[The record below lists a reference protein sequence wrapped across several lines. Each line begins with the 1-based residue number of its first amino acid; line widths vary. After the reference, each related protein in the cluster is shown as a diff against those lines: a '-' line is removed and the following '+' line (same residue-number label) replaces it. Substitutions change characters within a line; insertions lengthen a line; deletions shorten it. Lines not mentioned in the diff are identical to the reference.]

1 MDFLDLKKAFSS
13 FKLFFSKLKTAA
25 QKTGPFFFSEKVLFI
40 SCLFILSVFVNFI
53 FVFQPLKAEKWL
65 SKIYKK
71 PFQQTL
77 QKVDG
82 PLVESDMDVRILK
95 VKHEDK
101 IYLEFLSKQPDDSY
115 LKINSVELKGNR
127 DGYFEEYGGKVAS
140 LFLLDHDGDGRLDVL
155 APTFDRFFFPRSN
168 YVVYN
173 EKTGKFELKS
183 EFAYPKIIR
192 PDFRGY

>member
-1 MDFLDLKKAFSS
+1 MNF
-13 FKLFFSKLKTAA
+13 T
-25 QKTGPFFFSEKVLFI
+25 FI
-40 SCLFILSVFVNFI
+40 
-53 FVFQPLKAEKWL
+53 FQPLKGKKWL

-71 PFQQTL
+71 PLQQTL

-82 PLVESDMDVRILK
+82 PLVGSDMDVRILK

-168 YVVYN
+168 YAVYN
-173 EKTGKFELKS
+173 EKTGEFELKS
-183 EFAYPKIIR
+183 EFAFPKVIR
-192 PDFRGY
+192 PSF

>member
-1 MDFLDLKKAFSS
+1 MSVFTKAFR
-13 FKLFFSKLKTAA
+13 FFFSKKT
-25 QKTGPFFFSEKVLFI
+25 PFVGVF
-40 SCLFILSVFVNFI
+40 FILSVFVNFVFI
-53 FVFQPLKAEKWL
+53 FHPIKGKKWL

-71 PFQQTL
+71 PLRQTL

-82 PLVESDMDVRILK
+82 PLIENNMDVRILK

-101 IYLEFLSKQPDDSY
+101 IYLEFLSKQVDDSY

-140 LFLLDHDGDGRLDVL
+140 LLLLDYNGDGRLDVL
-155 APTFDRFFFPRSN
+155 APTFDKFFLPRSN

-173 EKTGKFELKS
+173 KKTGEFELKS
-183 EFAYPKIIR
+183 EFAYPKIIA
-192 PDFRGY
+192 PDFRAY